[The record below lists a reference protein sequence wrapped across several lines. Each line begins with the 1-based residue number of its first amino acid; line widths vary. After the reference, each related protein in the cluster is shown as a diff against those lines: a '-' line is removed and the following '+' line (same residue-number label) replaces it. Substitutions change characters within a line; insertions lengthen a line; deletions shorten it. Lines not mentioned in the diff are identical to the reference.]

1 MNRTVVAFLLI
12 PLFLVAAVSAAGQAT
27 SAEAPVGSPNLSPG
41 IAAIIKMH
49 QSGVPGDMIVKAAQ
63 ASGNLSTL
71 TPDDLIALKRA
82 NVPDE
87 VIRAI
92 AEQSQQNPSAAPP
105 SNRTSANNA
114 MTSSVSITESGG
126 KPAPVIDLKSV
137 KRIFVEKMPEDLD
150 QYIRAEITKKF
161 KGSVLVVLNPE
172 SADALMVG
180 VGEKKEGVG
189 AAITGR
195 YLGLHDNATGAVSLV
210 DKSGQ
215 VVLWSSEAGDRS
227 LWWGALKRG
236 GPRKVAD
243 RLVNNLKKAMGM

>member
-1 MNRTVVAFLLI
+1 MNNTSAVFLLI
-12 PLFLVAAVSAAGQAT
+12 LSLLAAAVPACSQAT
-27 SAEAPVGSPNLSPG
+27 PAEAPVVSSNLSPG
-41 IAAIIKMH
+41 VPAIIKMH

-71 TPDDLIALKRA
+71 TPDDLIALKGA

-92 AEQSQQNPSAAPP
+92 VGQAPRSPSANPP
-105 SNRTSANNA
+105 NNQTSANNV
-114 MTSSVSITESGG
+114 MPSNIPVTVPGG
-126 KPAPVIDLKSV
+126 TPSPVMDLKSV

-161 KGSVLVVLNPE
+161 KGSVLVVLNPDA
-172 SADALMVG
+172 ADALMVG
-180 VGEKKEGVG
+180 VAEKKDGVG

-227 LWWGALKRG
+227 IWWGAVKRG

-243 RLVNNLKKAMGM
+243 RLVNNLKKAMGR